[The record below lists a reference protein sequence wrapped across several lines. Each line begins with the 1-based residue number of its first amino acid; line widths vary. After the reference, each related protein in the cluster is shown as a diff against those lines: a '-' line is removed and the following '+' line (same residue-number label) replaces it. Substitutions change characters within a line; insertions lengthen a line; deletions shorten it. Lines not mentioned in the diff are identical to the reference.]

1 MEVVTSIA
9 ANAAHTRVCQPNLL
23 RRLKWIV
30 LLSVCMIG
38 SPHLTPA
45 YQQQRDD
52 HVLHCSSPRVGT
64 DIEDY
69 FSCADLVVS
78 VQNCSLSRK
87 ECGVWSELIGVLLMR
102 LGKGPYCAELV
113 AAAAAAADADT
124 DEDVVA
130 TLGSMTTV
138 GDDAESGVRTLLR
151 WR

>member
-1 MEVVTSIA
+1 MEFVTSIA

-102 LGKGPYCAELV
+102 LGGGPIVRWSSLPLMLRGMGSACFSEMTRFACARSRGAVKTGRL
-113 AAAAAAADADT
+113 AAQRAI
-124 DEDVVA
+124 
-130 TLGSMTTV
+130 
-138 GDDAESGVRTLLR
+138 
-151 WR
+151 